1 MLQTSSRF
9 PWKQVHFVGIGG
21 VGMSGLARL
30 LVAEGGAVSGSD
42 LEESSYTRRLRG
54 LGVVISI
61 GAHAAEHVP
70 DSTELLVY
78 SSAVS
83 AENPERVKASELG
96 IQQCRRGEF
105 LAELASYFP
114 RLVAIGGSHGKT
126 SVTSMIA
133 WVLKECAV
141 PACWIIGG
149 EPIGLEPAGHCPGA
163 DILVTEADES
173 DGTLA
178 CLQPEIGLLLNAED
192 DHSWS
197 NGGDSGLALAFRR
210 FCLNSRWLV
219 YGRGGMADAAAAG
232 LPEAIALDPHDA
244 TIGVEVP
251 QLGRHNRF
259 NARVALLAAKRLG
272 VDEAAARAALA
283 RFPGVK
289 RRATI
294 HLQRPGLTL
303 IEDYAHHPTELKAF
317 VQSLSE
323 ARPGAYVLA
332 IFQAHRYERVEK
344 YGTEFAEILRAFDRV
359 LYTPPFAAWIPHDQV
374 PPMERL
380 AAITGPSAE
389 VLKGEDWEAH
399 AHHLLALLPPGREI
413 VIAVIGAATVTRII
427 PHLLKG
433 LEGRGQ

>member
-1 MLQTSSRF
+1 MTQPSTLF

-30 LVAEGGAVSGSD
+30 LLAEGVGVSGSD
-42 LEESSYTRRLRG
+42 LEDSSYTRRLRAMG
-54 LGVVISI
+54 AEIAI

-70 DSTELLVY
+70 PGTDLLVY

-83 AENPERVKASELG
+83 AENPERLKAQSLG
-96 IQQCRRGEF
+96 IRQNRRGEF
-105 LAELASYFP
+105 LAELATFFP
-114 RLVAIGGSHGKT
+114 RLIAVGGSHGKT
-126 SVTSMIA
+126 SCTSMIA
-133 WVLKECAV
+133 WVLKECRV

-163 DILVTEADES
+163 EILVTEADES

-197 NGGDSGLALAFRR
+197 NGGESGLALAFRR
-210 FCLNSRWLV
+210 FCLNSRHLV
-219 YGRGGMADAAAAG
+219 YGRGGMADAAAEG
-232 LPEAIALDPHDA
+232 LDQAIALDPHDPS
-244 TIGVEVP
+244 IGVEVP

-259 NARVALLAAKRLG
+259 NARVALLAALQLG
-272 VDEAAARAALA
+272 VEESAARAALA

-317 VQSLSE
+317 VQSLAE
-323 ARPGAYVLA
+323 ARPGAFVIA

-344 YGTEFAEILRAFDRV
+344 YGDEFAVILRAFDRV

-374 PPMERL
+374 PPMQRL
-380 AAITGPSAE
+380 ADITGSTAE
-389 VLKGEDWEAH
+389 VLEGEDWQAH
-399 AHHLLALLPPGREI
+399 AGNLLAQVPAGRDV
-413 VIAVIGAATVTRII
+413 VIAVIGAATVTRVI
-427 PHLLKG
+427 PHLLQR
-433 LEGRGQ
+433 LASP